1 MKNFTLLF
9 LLLISTLGYSQS
21 LPFDFETTP
30 VTADFVDFDGGTA
43 TVISNPQSGGINTS
57 GSVAQIVRNGG
68 QPWAGSKIIMPT
80 NIDFTTNNS
89 FSMKVFSPAA
99 GIPVLFKLEV
109 AGGGFAERTTNTTVA
124 NEWET
129 LTWEFSGEPSNTFNE
144 VVFIFNIG
152 TVGDG
157 TANSTYLFDDVEMVF
172 IAPAILA
179 DLPITFEDPTIT
191 YDLLDFEGGGPSTI
205 IVDATDP
212 TNMVVQVVK
221 DVNAGTS
228 AGALVGGGGIANPIP
243 FTAGN
248 TSMSVRV
255 WSPDAG
261 IQVRLKVEDAG
272 NNGISVETEA
282 TTTIADA
289 WEILTFDFSNQV
301 AGTAAINL
309 ANTYNK
315 IAIFFNFGVDGATA
329 GTKTYWYDDIQFG
342 GGGGLVGITLPV
354 DFESTTVNYVFG
366 DFDGGVLTKET
377 NPDQSGLN
385 TSATV
390 AKMVKNDGQ
399 PWAGSSFVLDGA
411 IDFSVNKTFKMKVWT
426 PAAGT
431 NVLLKVENSG
441 NGAIN
446 FEQEVATTTAMG
458 WEELTFDYS
467 AISTTES
474 FDKIVLI
481 FQNGTVGDGS
491 AAFTYYVDDIELVM
505 SGGTGS
511 GITLPVDFESTTINY
526 VFGDFDGGVLTKETN
541 PDQSG
546 LNTSATV
553 AKMVKNDGQPW
564 AGSSFVLDGAIDFS
578 VNKTFKMKV
587 WTPAAGTN
595 VLLKV
600 ENSGNGAINFEQEV
614 ATTTAMG
621 WEELTFDY
629 SAISTTESFDKI
641 VLIFQNGTVG
651 DGSATFT
658 YYVDDI
664 ELTMGGTTPI
674 SEVDLPITFED
685 TMIDYDLTDFGGN
698 ISSIVVDP
706 TDPTNLVGQAI
717 RSNTAETFA
726 GTTMSDIGLAN
737 TIPFTATDTKMKVRV
752 WSPDAGIQIRL
763 KVENAANAGIT
774 AETEAT
780 TTVAMTW
787 ETLEFDFSNVA
798 MGTAP
803 YDPTQT
809 FDKITIFFNF
819 GVDGATAGEKT
830 YYWDDVEFGE
840 RVTVVDIIVG
850 STVHTTLETA
860 VIAAQL
866 DDDLSGAGPFTVF
879 APTDDAFANLDAGV
893 LSALLLDPT
902 GDLAQV
908 LLYHVLGSE
917 VLSSGLTDGQ
927 TAPTL
932 QGEDI
937 TVTITGGDV
946 FINQAMV
953 TTADI
958 ETDNGVVHIIDA
970 VLLIPVGIEVVNAA
984 ESGIIISP
992 NPSSEFFNIEFP
1004 EELNEKVQMTL
1015 MDVNGKILK
1024 EGVISDR
1031 ISQIN
1036 VNDLNTGMYFLR
1048 MDTGEVSY
1056 FQKVMVSK

>member
-491 AAFTYYVDDIELVM
+491 AAFTYYVDDIEL
-505 SGGTGS
+505 
-511 GITLPVDFESTTINY
+511 TI
-526 VFGDFDGGVLTKETN
+526 
-541 PDQSG
+541 
-546 LNTSATV
+546 
-553 AKMVKNDGQPW
+553 
-564 AGSSFVLDGAIDFS
+564 
-578 VNKTFKMKV
+578 
-587 WTPAAGTN
+587 
-595 VLLKV
+595 
-600 ENSGNGAINFEQEV
+600 
-614 ATTTAMG
+614 
-621 WEELTFDY
+621 
-629 SAISTTESFDKI
+629 
-641 VLIFQNGTVG
+641 
-651 DGSATFT
+651 
-658 YYVDDI
+658 
-664 ELTMGGTTPI
+664 GGTTPI